1 MKAAVCTESVT
12 LVFVLKTR
20 PGLSNLHPQSTQRP
34 QEERRAPSA
43 QTAPTPG
50 QKPGCS
56 LLPGSGAATRATAV
70 PEGAFCGH
78 GTQPLLAANGAPS
91 PLCSGADSPSS
102 HRAPGPP
109 PTWSPKPTWTR
120 QAAAGTL
127 LPTVPTGCLP
137 ARSGSRPWPFSP
149 AKLVTLLGGNQQK
162 KVVSQEETRV

>member
-34 QEERRAPSA
+34 QEERRARSA

-56 LLPGSGAATRATAV
+56 LLPRDGAATRATAV

-91 PLCSGADSPSS
+91 PLCSGVDSPSS
-102 HRAPGPP
+102 HGHQAPPQPGHLSPRGPVRLQQP
-109 PTWSPKPTWTR
+109 PCFPPSP
-120 QAAAGTL
+120 QAAFQPALAAGPGHFL
-127 LPTVPTGCLP
+127 LQ
-137 ARSGSRPWPFSP
+137 
-149 AKLVTLLGGNQQK
+149 N
-162 KVVSQEETRV
+162 